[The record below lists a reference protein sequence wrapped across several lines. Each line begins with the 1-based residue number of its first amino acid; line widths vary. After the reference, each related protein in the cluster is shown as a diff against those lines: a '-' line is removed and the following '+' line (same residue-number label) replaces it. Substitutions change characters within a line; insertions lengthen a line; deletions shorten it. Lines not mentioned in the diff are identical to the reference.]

1 VVPKG
6 CGLGKGEASL
16 NLELHEAGSITEA
29 LVLALGV
36 NPADQEA

>member
-1 VVPKG
+1 
-6 CGLGKGEASL
+6 L

-36 NPADQEA
+36 NPSDDQA